1 MVRPQLRI
9 GPSAS
14 RRTLPMNKKKSDE
27 YREHARACLE
37 LAAEASDG
45 EIRHQLKEAAAHW
58 QHLADQWIKFE
69 L

>member
-1 MVRPQLRI
+1 
-9 GPSAS
+9 
-14 RRTLPMNKKKSDE
+14 MNKKKSDE

-45 EIRHQLKEAAAHW
+45 EIRRQLKEAAAHW
-58 QHLADQWIKFE
+58 QHLADQWTRFE

>member
-1 MVRPQLRI
+1 
-9 GPSAS
+9 
-14 RRTLPMNKKKSDE
+14 MNKKKSDE

-45 EIRHQLKEAAAHW
+45 EIRRQLKETAAHW
-58 QHLADQWIKFE
+58 QHLADQWTRFE